1 MLLTVLSFLAFTILV
16 YGISYFKTRNANTH
30 TETGYFLA
38 GRGLTGWVIAASL
51 MLTNL
56 STEQMVGLNGQGY
69 TDNMSVMGWEVG
81 ASLALIIVAFFFLPR
96 YLKKG
101 YATIPDFIGDR
112 YDNTTKQV
120 VNWFFL
126 FGYVLVFVPIVL
138 YSGAIGLS
146 GIFDLEGTFGITKMQ
161 GIYIVVWSIGILGIL
176 YTLSGGLRIMA
187 IADTINGIGL
197 LVGGFMIPLFGL
209 MFIGGGNPITGFN
222 ELIHYAP
229 EKFNSIGSSSDPVPF
244 ATMFTGMFLVNLFY
258 WGTNQT
264 IIQRALAA
272 KDLKEGQKG
281 ILFAGILK
289 LFGPVFLILPGIIAF
304 KIFGPD
310 LDMPD
315 FAYPM
320 LVNKVLPWF
329 LVGFF
334 AAVLFGAI
342 LSSFNAGLNST
353 STLFTLNIYKEYIN
367 PKASEEE
374 LVKKGKIA
382 AAILAIFSMLVAPL
396 IAKAPNG
403 LFDYLQTVN
412 GFYNVPILTL
422 MLIGML
428 NKKAPAVSA
437 KITLGIF
444 ILVYGTTQLTAMS
457 GGFKDFMAAGMADP
471 STLHGVAG
479 WLWGVLPSALAVPL
493 FKFSSIHYLHIL
505 AILFVICAIFMVI
518 MGKLYPAKHKYED
531 SLDKHVVDTT
541 PWNKAVP
548 VSIAIFCCVVGL
560 YILLSKLGLAGIA
573 K

>member
-1 MLLTVLSFLAFTILV
+1 MLLTVLSFLAFTLLV
-16 YGISYFKTRNANTH
+16 YGISYYKTRNVNTH

-101 YATIPDFIGDR
+101 YATIPDFIGER
-112 YDNTTKQV
+112 YDNVTKQV

-126 FGYVLVFVPIVL
+126 FGYVLIFVPIVL

-161 GIYIVVWSIGILGIL
+161 GIYIVVWSIGILGII

-197 LVGGFMIPLFGL
+197 LIGGFMIPLFGL
-209 MFIGGGNPITGFN
+209 MYIGGGNPIEGLNVLVTSV
-222 ELIHYAP
+222 P

-281 ILFAGILK
+281 ILYAAILK
-289 LFGPVFLILPGIIAF
+289 LFGPAFLILPGIIAF
-304 KIFGPD
+304 KIFGPG
-310 LDMPD
+310 LEMSD

-320 LVNKVLPWF
+320 LVKEVLPWF

-367 PKASEEE
+367 PKASEKE
-374 LVKKGKIA
+374 LVSKGKIA
-382 AAILAIFSMLVAPL
+382 
-396 IAKAPNG
+396 
-403 LFDYLQTVN
+403 
-412 GFYNVPILTL
+412 TL

-428 NKKAPAVSA
+428 NKKAPAISA
-437 KITLGIF
+437 KITLAIF

-457 GGFKDFMAAGMADP
+457 GGFKAFMAGGMADP
-471 STLHGVAG
+471 TVLKGVAG
-479 WLWGVLPSALAVPL
+479 AIYNAMPMWFVKPL
-493 FKFSSIHYLHIL
+493 FEFSSIHYLHIL
-505 AILFVICAIFMVI
+505 AILFVICSLFMVV
-518 MGKLYPAKHKYED
+518 MGHYYPSKHEYED
-531 SLDKHVVDTT
+531 SLDRHIVDTT
-541 PWNKAVP
+541 PWKKAVP
-548 VSIAIFCCVVGL
+548 VSIAIVCCVVGL
-560 YILLSKLGLAGIA
+560 YILFSKLGIA
-573 K
+573 A